1 MCTLWVG
8 APACASALAVK
19 QTTTPNELT
28 TESVR
33 FTPIPQKILAFLTH
47 DPKTEVKVLVS
58 FRKMR
63 AK

>member
-1 MCTLWVG
+1 MRTLWVG
-8 APACASALAVK
+8 APACPSALAAK

-33 FTPIPQKILAFLTH
+33 FTSIPQKILAFLTH
-47 DPKTEVKVLVS
+47 DPKTEVEVS
-58 FRKMR
+58 VILRKMH